1 MINEQ
6 LTPASQSRWS
16 ILRPLGTAR
25 SANERL
31 AIAISV
37 GAMGTLGFAVT
48 SPILPELADEFDV
61 SRGSIGLV
69 QAAVS
74 LPGIFFSALIG
85 YLADRIGRRRVVLSA
100 LIFFSVFGVAGF
112 FARSFWLL
120 IGARFLQGIG
130 TSGILGVGIVLIG
143 DAFSG
148 AARTRAMGINITGL
162 TVVAIAGPAIAG
174 LLAVGGTFRP
184 FLIFLIGFPLGVW
197 ATRMP
202 SDKPSQRVDSSSS
215 TAPNKHFGS
224 AVSEMRA
231 RGTLA
236 DYMGVLLSTL
246 GAVFVLHGLG
256 LTVTPLFL
264 EDDFGLCVTARGFVL
279 ASFQIGV
286 IVVAVRIGTIV
297 ARFGIRNVLTA
308 GFWLMSIGSF
318 VGAAAPEAW
327 VVGVGLGIA
336 GLGFGLITPVTQT
349 YVASAAGDQ
358 FRGLTVLMWVTM
370 VRTAQVLGPPT
381 GSLLAANT
389 GSRSVF
395 FGAAVGMAILAI
407 AWQSARQRFGVW
419 INSQQ

>member
-1 MINEQ
+1 M
-6 LTPASQSRWS
+6 
-16 ILRPLGTAR
+16 RPFGTAK
-25 SANERL
+25 SARERL

-69 QAAVS
+69 QASVS
-74 LPGIFFSALIG
+74 LPGVLFSALIG
-85 YLADRIGRRRVVLSA
+85 YLADRIGRRRVVLTA
-100 LIFFSVFGVAGF
+100 LILFSVFGVAGF

-120 IGARFLQGIG
+120 IAARFVQGIG

-148 AARTRAMGINITGL
+148 EARTRAMGINITGL
-162 TVVAIAGPAIAG
+162 TLVAIAGPAISG

-184 FLIFLIGFPLGVW
+184 FLIFLIGFPLAVW

-202 SDKPSQRVDSSSS
+202 SDKPVRRVDAASAP
-215 TAPNKHFGS
+215 APNKHFG
-224 AVSEMRA
+224 AAIAEMRV

-236 DYMGVLLSTL
+236 DYLGVLLSTL

-264 EDDFGLCVTARGFVL
+264 EDDFGLSVTARGFVL

-286 IVVAVRIGTIV
+286 IIVAVRIGVIV
-297 ARFGIRNVLTA
+297 AHYGIRRVLTA

-318 VGAAAPEAW
+318 VGAVAPEAW
-327 VVGVGLGIA
+327 IVGVGLGIA
-336 GLGFGLITPVTQT
+336 GLGFGLITPLTQN

-358 FRGLTVLMWVTM
+358 FRGLTVLMWVTI

-395 FGAAVGMAILAI
+395 LGAAVGMAVLAA
-407 AWQSARQRFGVW
+407 AWQPARKRFGVW
-419 INSQQ
+419 IKPST